1 MTAPLDLDAL
11 LERLR
16 REAAALPADDLPDPL
31 PLDTTPP
38 EPVPALPLS
47 PVALLAL
54 PPADFLPAAYRQL
67 LGRDPDSS
75 GQATYQ
81 NLLAQGHARSEI
93 LYALAHSPEGRAR
106 GARLPG
112 LSWRALLCRWSLA
125 TRRYRPSRLRA
136 ALLAGRGGA
145 IGAIY
150 RRLPSSLQHA
160 ALAPFYLAALP
171 SRWLRRW
178 ETRCS
183 EPLASLLS
191 LLEAQK
197 HRTDGLE
204 ALLHGHLDRTRARL
218 DHLEAQSI
226 RHTEQL
232 QHLDAQSIRHT
243 EQLQHLEAQSIHHT
257 EQLERHTAALRHRLA
272 RLEHAPLLE
281 RPTAPPPPEPGQ
293 DQLNAFYLAFEDAC
307 RGSEAE
313 IRATQRL
320 YLEHL
325 AHSPAAQGLPV
336 LDLGCG
342 RGEWLAL
349 LTEAGYAAR
358 GIDLNPL
365 MLERARAQG
374 LDVACQDALAALA
387 AQPDASLG
395 AVTAFHLVE
404 HLPFPTL
411 YRLFAEIARTLAP
424 GGLLIAETP
433 NPENLLVGSHTFY
446 HDPTHRNPVTPTFLR
461 FLAHYHGFTRIDI
474 LRLHPYPE
482 SAKVPG
488 NDPLTERVNGHLCGP
503 QDYALIAQRPLDA

>member
-1 MTAPLDLDAL
+1 MTDPLDLDAL

-16 REAAALPADDLPDPL
+16 REAAALPADDLPEPL
-31 PLDTTPP
+31 PLDPLADALTAPP
-38 EPVPALPLS
+38 PS
-47 PVALLAL
+47 PRAGLLALLTL
-54 PPADFLPAAYRQL
+54 PPADFLPAAYQQL
-67 LGRDPDSS
+67 LGRAPDPA

-81 NLLAQGHARSEI
+81 DLLAQGHARSEI
-93 LYALAHSPEGRAR
+93 LYALARSPEGRAR

-112 LSWRALLCRWSLA
+112 LGWRALLCRWALA
-125 TRRYRPSRLRA
+125 ARRYRPPRLRA
-136 ALLAGRGGA
+136 ALLSGRGGPA
-145 IGAIY
+145 GALY
-150 RRLPSSLQHA
+150 RRLPAPLQRA
-160 ALAPFYLAALP
+160 ALAPFHLSTLP

-178 ETRCS
+178 ERRLT
-183 EPLASLLS
+183 EPLALFAP
-191 LLEAQK
+191 LLEKALREQRAELTAQ
-197 HRTDGLE
+197 L
-204 ALLHGHLDRTRARL
+204 
-218 DHLEAQSI
+218 QSQGD
-226 RHTEQL
+226 RHTAALATLTGQL
-232 QHLDAQSIRHT
+232 ENHDTALAALT
-243 EQLQHLEAQSIHHT
+243 G
-257 EQLERHTAALRHRLA
+257 QLERHTAALRHRLA
-272 RLEHAPLLE
+272 RLEHAPLLA
-281 RPTAPPPPEPGQ
+281 RPPAAPPAEPEQ
-293 DQLNAFYLAFEDAC
+293 DQLDAFYLAFEDAC

-320 YLEHL
+320 YLDHI

-358 GIDLNPL
+358 GVDLNPL
-365 MLERARAQG
+365 MLERARTQG

-395 AVTAFHLVE
+395 AITAFHLVE
-404 HLPFPTL
+404 HLPFPVL

-424 GGLLIAETP
+424 NGLLIAETP

-446 HDPTHRNPVTPTFLR
+446 HDPTHRNPVTPTFLG
-461 FLAHYHGFTRIDI
+461 FLAQYHGLAHIQI

-503 QDYALIAQRPLDA
+503 QDYALLARRPQPA